1 MEEFNPS
8 RLSLARKRRGFTKN
22 DLSRATDLSLKSLTT
37 YEKGTQRP
45 TALTVA
51 RLADALNFPV
61 EFFMGPDLDQPPEGG
76 ASYRALSRM
85 TARQQGQAEASATL
99 AMMLSDWIDAR
110 FHLPVPADFPQY
122 KMADPEAAAEAV
134 RAEWGL
140 GDRPVRNMVHLLEKH
155 GVRVFSLAEESA
167 EMDAFSFWRGG
178 RVPYVFLNT
187 QKTAEHSRMDAAH
200 ELGHLVL
207 HGGHEA
213 PKGREAEHEAN
224 LFGSAFLMPHG
235 SVLAEATPGANLR
248 QIIQLKR
255 KWRVSVAA
263 LVYRMHRLGLLTD
276 WQYRALF
283 IELGKRGYRT
293 NEPNGI
299 ERETSQILAK
309 VFDSLRQQGLTKAH
323 VARQLFIPTSELNRS
338 VFGLILTQI
347 EGGRD
352 DSDRG
357 ERASLTLLEG

>member
-8 RLSLARKRRGFTKN
+8 RLAVARKRRGFSKN
-22 DLSRATDLSLKSLTT
+22 DLSRSADLSLRSLTT
-37 YEKGTQRP
+37 YENGTQRP

-51 RLADALNFPV
+51 RLAGALGFPV
-61 EFFMGPDLDQPPEGG
+61 GFFTGPDLDQPPEGG
-76 ASYRALSRM
+76 ASYRALTRM

-110 FHLPVPADFPQY
+110 FNLPVPDDFPQY
-122 KMADPEAAAEAV
+122 RVADPEAAAEAV

-140 GDRPVRNMVHLLEKH
+140 GDRPVRNMIHLLEKH
-155 GVRVFSLAEESA
+155 GVRVFSLAEETA

-178 RVPYVFLNT
+178 RLPYVFLNT
-187 QKTAEHSRMDAAH
+187 QKTAEHNRMDAAH

-213 PKGREAEHEAN
+213 PRGREAEHQAN

-235 SVLAEATPGANLR
+235 SVLAEAPPAAGLR
-248 QIIQLKR
+248 QIIQIKR

-309 VFDSLRQQGLTKAH
+309 VFDSLRDQGLSKAD
-323 VARQLFIPTSELNRS
+323 VARELHIPIAELNKS
-338 VFGLILTQI
+338 VFGLVLTQI

-352 DSDRG
+352 DS
-357 ERASLTLLEG
+357 EPQQAANLTLLEG